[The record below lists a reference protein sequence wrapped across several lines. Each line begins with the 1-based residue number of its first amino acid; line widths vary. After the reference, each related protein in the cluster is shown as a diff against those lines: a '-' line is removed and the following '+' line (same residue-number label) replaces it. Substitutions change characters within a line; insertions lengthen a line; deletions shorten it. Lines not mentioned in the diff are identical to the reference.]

1 MPFGVYFMS
10 LGFAVVVV
18 VVVVVGSLSGMGG
31 CAYVVPPQEKSVTQQ
46 PDNWT
51 LKPRAHIRG
60 ELIPTSCPGDTQTM
74 RQCTPTH
81 TRTHTQNT
89 CQLIMNFRVY
99 FLILCF
105 LPRKNRGES
114 KGVMGRYSQGCT
126 SSDLPP
132 TGPNFCIHQ

>member
-1 MPFGVYFMS
+1 MYFMS
-10 LGFAVVVV
+10 LGFAVV

-51 LKPRAHIRG
+51 LMPRAHIRG

-99 FLILCF
+99 FVILCF
-105 LPRKNRGES
+105 LPRKKQRRIKRGHG
-114 KGVMGRYSQGCT
+114 K
-126 SSDLPP
+126 
-132 TGPNFCIHQ
+132 I